1 MQHRV
6 INFNAGPAAMPLSV
20 LERAQ
25 RELLDYEGTG
35 MSIMEHSH
43 RGKAYEAVHFD
54 AMARLRSLLGI
65 GDKHK
70 VLLLHGGA
78 HHAFATVP
86 MNLLRPG
93 RSADYVVTGNWGRV
107 AFEEAKT
114 VGAAREAG
122 VDLGGRYTRIP
133 QPSEHTFDP
142 AAAYVHITSNNTI
155 EGTQYEQWPDTGAV
169 PLVADM
175 SSDILWRR
183 FDVARFGL
191 VYACAQK
198 NLGPSG
204 LTLVIVRDD
213 VLDACRDDIPK
224 IFRFGVHAKN
234 DSLYN
239 TPPTFAIY
247 VVRETLRWI
256 ESLGGLDAVERRNRE
271 KGSIV
276 YGALDAHAGFYRG
289 PVDIAARSLMNIV
302 FRLPDEALE
311 GRFVADAEKAGMVG
325 LKGHRS
331 VGGIRASMYNAVSPD
346 DAKALADFMREFAR
360 KHG

>member
-6 INFNAGPAAMPLSV
+6 INFNAGPAALPLPV
-20 LERAQ
+20 LERA
-25 RELLDYEGTG
+25 RDELLDYAGTG

-43 RGKAYEAVHFD
+43 RGKTYEAVHFE
-54 AMARLRSLLGI
+54 AIALVRELLGFT
-65 GDKHK
+65 DSHA

-86 MNLLRPG
+86 MNLLGPG
-93 RSADYVVTGNWGRV
+93 CSADYVVTGHWGRA
-107 AFEEAKT
+107 AFEEARN

-122 VDLGGRYTRIP
+122 PDLGGRYTRIP
-133 QPSEHTFDP
+133 QPDEHAFDP

-155 EGTQYEQWPDTGAV
+155 EGTQYERWPDTGAA

-175 SSDILWRR
+175 SSDFLWRR
-183 FDVARFGL
+183 FDVSRFGL

-204 LTLVIVRDD
+204 MTMVLVRRD
-213 VLDACRDDIPK
+213 VLAACRDDIPK
-224 IFRFGVHAKN
+224 IFRFGVHAAA

-247 VVRETLRWI
+247 LVRETLRWVR
-256 ESLGGLDAVERRNRE
+256 SLGGLAAVEARNRA
-271 KGSIV
+271 KGATL
-276 YGALDAHAGFYRG
+276 YGAVDAHAGFYRC
-289 PVDIAARSLMNIV
+289 PVDVSARSLMNAV
-302 FRLPDEALE
+302 FRLADEKLE
-311 GRFVADAEKAGMVG
+311 ARFVAEAEKAGMVG

-331 VGGIRASMYNAVSPD
+331 VGGIRVSMYNAVSPD
-346 DAKALADFMREFAR
+346 DVKTLADFMREFAR
-360 KHG
+360 KNG

>member
-1 MQHRV
+1 MSHRV
-6 INFNAGPAAMPLSV
+6 INFNAGPAAMPLPV
-20 LERAQ
+20 LEQARE
-25 RELLDYEGTG
+25 ELLDFADTG

-54 AMARLRSLLGI
+54 AIARMKALLGLT
-65 GDKHK
+65 DRHR

-78 HHAFATVP
+78 HHAFATIP
-86 MNLLRPG
+86 MNLLRATQ
-93 RSADYVVTGNWGRV
+93 SADYVVTGNWGRV
-107 AFEEAKT
+107 AFDEAKN

-122 VDLGGRYTRIP
+122 PDLGGRFTRIP
-133 QPSEHTFDP
+133 QQHEHSFDP
-142 AAAYVHITSNNTI
+142 AAAYAHITSNNTI
-155 EGTQYEQWPDTGAV
+155 EGTQYELWPDTGAV

-183 FDVARFGL
+183 FDAERFGL

-204 LTLVIVRDD
+204 LTLVIIRDD
-213 VLDACRDDIPK
+213 VLASCREDIPK
-224 IFRFGVHAKN
+224 IFRFGVHAAN

-247 VVRETLRWI
+247 VLRETLRWI
-256 ESLGGLDAVERRNRE
+256 ESAGGLDAIERRNRE
-271 KGSIV
+271 KGSLV

-289 PVDIAARSLMNIV
+289 PVDIIARSLMNVV
-302 FRLPDEALE
+302 FRLPDEKLE
-311 GRFVADAEKAGMVG
+311 ARFVSDAEKAGMVG

-331 VGGIRASMYNAVSPD
+331 VGGIRASLYNAVSVE
-346 DAKALADFMREFAR
+346 DAAALAGFMREFAR
-360 KHG
+360 KNG

>member
-1 MQHRV
+1 MQNRV
-6 INFNAGPAAMPLSV
+6 INFNAGPAAMPLPV
-20 LERAQ
+20 LERA
-25 RELLDYEGTG
+25 RSELLDFEGTG

-43 RGKAYEAVHFD
+43 RGKTYEAVHFD
-54 AMARLRSLLGI
+54 AIARLRSLLGV

-93 RSADYVVTGNWGRV
+93 RSADYVVTGNWGKV
-107 AFEEAKT
+107 ALDEARN
-114 VGAAREAG
+114 VGEAREAG
-122 VDLGGRYTRIP
+122 PALNGLYTRIP
-133 QPSEHTFDP
+133 QQSEHAFDP
-142 AAAYVHITSNNTI
+142 SAAYAHITSNNTI
-155 EGTQYEQWPDTGAV
+155 EGTQYELWPDAGSA

-183 FDVARFGL
+183 FDVSRFGL

-204 LTLVIVRDD
+204 VTLVIVRDD
-213 VLDACRDDIPK
+213 VLDMCREDIPK

-247 VVRETLRWI
+247 LVRETLRWI
-256 ESLGGLDAVERRNRE
+256 ESLGGLDAMERRNRE
-271 KGSIV
+271 KGAIV
-276 YGALDAHAGFYRG
+276 YGALDADAGFYRG
-289 PVDIAARSLMNIV
+289 PVDVIARSLMNVV

-311 GRFVADAEKAGMVG
+311 ARFVAEAEKAGMFG

-346 DAKALADFMREFAR
+346 DARALAGFMREFAR